1 MMRPLFDIAT
11 LKKDIEAGALVLTP
25 NNRLATKIRQAWG
38 QYQQQCGN
46 TCWAQPEIY
55 AIEQWIHEQWLQCC
69 DAGIEQA
76 SAGRVISPQ
85 MEQIL
90 WEQII
95 ENDSEKPD
103 HLLASGFASLAR
115 TSYSIVQ
122 RWQIPLQRLQQDS
135 PLLSRWIKA
144 FRQKL
149 KQYQLITTADRAIT
163 LTTASN
169 LGRIQQQHQNQI
181 ITVGFDS
188 IPPLYLDVINAHSN
202 PASLLDQNHQKV
214 SSDGKSY
221 SAGKKNND
229 GQIQRTSFYDEQQE
243 LMTAARWAKERQQTN
258 PEQRIGI
265 IIPELAR
272 MRTQVERTF
281 RQELEDNYQHPSQP
295 QSATPFN
302 LSAGIPLSSS
312 PQIASALLLLS
323 LNRKHLPL
331 EDLCRLLNSPFW
343 GLEDTN
349 LRAAAEKRL
358 RRLARHQLSS
368 SEFRYQIYL
377 AEQNLECSGLSD
389 SLEQMATLSKGRARE
404 MANKASFSEWRG
416 LFLQQLE
423 ILNWPGERTLDSIEY
438 QQYQHWLKV
447 LEEYPSLDQL
457 QQKVSLHEALRQL
470 RYITDNC
477 IFQAETNDAPIQ
489 ILGLLESSGLHFD
502 HLWVMGMDNHHW
514 PPSISPNPL
523 LSISLQREY
532 ETPRSSP
539 DRELALAQS
548 QITGLKNAA
557 DNVVFSYSEFDTTQ
571 LRQASTL
578 ITELPEIDAD
588 KLINT
593 TITGGLTSSV
603 TLERVSCEY
612 GPALEETKDSLTTTT
627 AIRGGSGLFKDQA
640 SCPFNAFARHRLGAI
655 KPPEPQLGLSSMDRG
670 SLLHDCLEQLWQQ
683 LGCQKTLLEL
693 NEQDLEQLIY
703 ETVTNTLQRWK
714 KRRSDLFGPEF
725 SLIEQQRL
733 TELLKQWLEV
743 EKTRPG
749 FKVVAFE
756 ERTETN
762 FGGLPL
768 KLIIDRIDQLEDG
781 RKVIIDYKT
790 GKASTNGWLGDRPEQ
805 PQLPLYVL
813 CSESPVAAATF
824 AVINVSQ
831 QQFVG
836 FSKTPNVLP
845 DVRAPGKRSE
855 PESWEDL
862 LTQWQQSLTLLA
874 EEFKQGYAAV
884 KFYKPTAKQYQQE
897 LEPLNRLPE
906 LSMPEFSIP
915 ESSTPEPS
923 IPEPPMSEPSIE
935 GLSINGELPL

>member
-25 NNRLATKIRQAWG
+25 NNRLATKIRQSWG

-69 DAGIEQA
+69 DAGIEQV
-76 SAGRVISPQ
+76 SAGMVISPQ

-90 WEQII
+90 WEQVI
-95 ENDSEKPD
+95 EEDSEKPD
-103 HLLASGFASLAR
+103 HLLASGFAPLAR

-135 PLLSRWIKA
+135 PMLWRWIIG
-144 FRQKL
+144 FQGKL
-149 KQYQLITTADRAIT
+149 QQYQLITSADSATT
-163 LTTASN
+163 LIKAHNSSF
-169 LGRIQQQHQNQI
+169 LQQQNKI
-181 ITVGFDS
+181 VTVGFDS
-188 IPPLYLDVINAHSN
+188 IPPLYLEIINMYSSEVSQSASSN
-202 PASLLDQNHQKV
+202 NQD
-214 SSDGKSY
+214 
-221 SAGKKNND
+221 KKNND

-243 LMTAARWAKERQQTN
+243 LITAARWAKEQQQAN
-258 PEQRIGI
+258 PEKRIGI
-265 IIPELAR
+265 VIPELAR
-272 MRTQVERTF
+272 MRAQVERTF
-281 RQELEDNYQHPSQP
+281 RQELEDNYQHPSQA

-302 LSAGIPLSSS
+302 ISAGIPLSNT
-312 PQIASALLLLS
+312 PLVASALLLLS
-323 LNRKHLPL
+323 LNRKQLPL
-331 EDLCRLLNSPFW
+331 EDFCRILNSPFW
-343 GLEDTN
+343 GQEHTN
-349 LRAAAEKRL
+349 HRAAAEKRL

-368 SEFRYQIYL
+368 SEFRYQVYL
-377 AEQNLECSGLSD
+377 AEQDLECSGLSN
-389 SLEQMATLSKGRARE
+389 SLEQMVTLFKGRARE
-404 MANKASFSEWRG
+404 MTKKASFAEWRG

-470 RYITDNC
+470 RYIVDNC

-514 PPSISPNPL
+514 PPSISPTPL

-532 ETPRSSP
+532 EAPRSSP

-557 DNVVFSYSEFDTTQ
+557 ENVVFSYSEFDTTQ

-578 ITELPEIDAD
+578 IANLPEIDAS
-588 KLINT
+588 KLTNT
-593 TITGGLTSSV
+593 AVTEGFISSV
-603 TLERVSCEY
+603 TLEKVSCEY
-612 GPALEETKDSLTTTT
+612 GPVLEETKNSLTNTTT
-627 AIRGGSGLFKDQA
+627 IRGGSSLFKDQA

-683 LGCQKTLLEL
+683 LGCQQTLLKL
-693 NEQDLEQLIY
+693 DEQGLEQLIH
-703 ETVTNTLQRWK
+703 ETVTHTLQRWK
-714 KRRSDLFGPEF
+714 KSRSDLFGPEF

-733 TELLKQWLEV
+733 TALLKQWLAV
-743 EKTRPG
+743 EKTRPE

-762 FGGLPL
+762 FGGLSL

-781 RKVIIDYKT
+781 RKIIIDYKT

-836 FSKTPNVLP
+836 FSETPNLLP
-845 DVRAPGKRSE
+845 DVRDPGKRSE

-862 LTQWQQSLTLLA
+862 LTQWQQNLTLLA
-874 EEFKQGYAAV
+874 KEFKQGYAAV

-906 LSMPEFSIP
+906 LS
-915 ESSTPEPS
+915 TL
-923 IPEPPMSEPSIE
+923 EPPTSEPSIE
-935 GLSINGELPL
+935 RLSINGELPL

>member
-11 LKKDIEAGALVLTP
+11 LKKDIEADALILTP

-55 AIEQWIHEQWLQCC
+55 AIEQWIHEKWLQCC
-69 DAGIEQA
+69 DAGIEQV

-95 ENDSEKPD
+95 EDDSEKPD

-115 TSYSIVQ
+115 TSYSIIQ

-135 PLLSRWIKA
+135 PLLWRWIKA
-144 FRQKL
+144 FRLKL
-149 KQYQLITTADRAIT
+149 KQYQLITTADRATT
-163 LTTASN
+163 LITASN
-169 LGRIQQQHQNQI
+169 HGGIQQQNQI
-181 ITVGFDS
+181 ITIGFDS

-202 PASLLDQNHQKV
+202 PASLPDQSHQKA
-214 SSDGKSY
+214 SSHGKSC
-221 SAGKKNND
+221 STGKKNND
-229 GQIQRTSFYDEQQE
+229 AQIQRTSFYDEQQE
-243 LMTAARWAKERQQTN
+243 LMTVARWAKEQQQAN
-258 PEQRIGI
+258 PEQRIGVV
-265 IIPELAR
+265 IPELAR
-272 MRTQVERTF
+272 IRAQVERTF
-281 RQELEDNYQHPSQP
+281 RQELEDDYQHPSQP

-302 LSAGIPLSSS
+302 ISAGIPLSSS

-343 GLEDTN
+343 GPEDTN

-358 RRLARHQLSS
+358 RKLARHQLSS
-368 SEFRYQIYL
+368 AEFRYQIYL
-377 AEQNLECSGLSD
+377 AEQNLECSGLSNL
-389 SLEQMATLSKGRARE
+389 LEQMATLYKGRARE
-404 MANKASFSEWRG
+404 MTKKASFSEWRG

-438 QQYQHWLKV
+438 QQYQHWLNI
-447 LEEYPSLDQL
+447 LNEYLSLDQL
-457 QQKVSLHEALRQL
+457 QQKVSLQEALRQL

-489 ILGLLESSGLHFD
+489 VLGLLESSGLHFD

-514 PPSISPNPL
+514 PPSIAPNPL

-548 QITGLKNAA
+548 QIMGLKNAA
-557 DNVVFSYSEFDTTQ
+557 DNVVFSYSEFDTTK

-578 ITELPEIDAD
+578 ITKLPEIDAD
-588 KLINT
+588 TLINT
-593 TITGGLTSSV
+593 AITGELTSSV
-603 TLERVSCEY
+603 ALEKVSCEY
-612 GPALEETKDSLTTTT
+612 GPALEETKVT
-627 AIRGGSGLFKDQA
+627 RGGSGLFKDQA

-683 LGCQKTLLEL
+683 LGCQQTLLEL
-693 NEQDLEQLIY
+693 NEQDLDQLIH
-703 ETVTNTLQRWK
+703 EVVSNTLQRWK

-733 TELLKQWLEV
+733 TGLLKQWLAV

-756 ERTETN
+756 ERTEVN

-768 KLIIDRIDQLEDG
+768 KLIIDRIDELEDG
-781 RKVIIDYKT
+781 QKVIIDYKT

-836 FSKTPNVLP
+836 FSETPNLLP
-845 DVRAPGKRSE
+845 DVRTPGKRSE

-862 LTQWQQSLTLLA
+862 LTQWQQSLALLA

-915 ESSTPEPS
+915 EPSLPESP
-923 IPEPPMSEPSIE
+923 ISEPSIE
-935 GLSINGELPL
+935 GLSINGELLL

>member
-11 LKKDIEAGALVLTP
+11 LKKDIEAGALILTP

-46 TCWAQPEIY
+46 TSWAQPEIY

-76 SAGRVISPQ
+76 SAGMVISPQ

-90 WEQII
+90 WEQVI
-95 ENDSEKPD
+95 EDDSEKPD

-115 TSYSIVQ
+115 SSYSVVQ

-135 PLLSRWIKA
+135 PLLWRWIKA

-149 KQYQLITTADRAIT
+149 KQYRLITTADRATT
-163 LTTASN
+163 LITASN
-169 LGRIQQQHQNQI
+169 FGGIQQQHQNQI

-188 IPPLYLDVINAHSN
+188 IPPLYLDVINVHSN
-202 PASLLDQNHQKV
+202 PASLPDHNHQKI
-214 SSDGKSY
+214 SSDSKSY
-221 SAGKKNND
+221 GVGKKNND
-229 GQIQRTSFYDEQQE
+229 GQVQRTSFYDEQQE
-243 LMTAARWAKERQQTN
+243 LMTAARWAKEKQQTN

-272 MRTQVERTF
+272 IRAQVERTF
-281 RQELEDNYQHPSQP
+281 SQELEDNYQHPSQP

-302 LSAGIPLSSS
+302 ISAGIPLSSS
-312 PQIASALLLLS
+312 PQVSSALLLLS

-343 GLEDTN
+343 GPEDTN

-368 SEFRYQIYL
+368 AEFRYQIYL

-389 SLEQMATLSKGRARE
+389 SLEQMATLSKGRTRE
-404 MANKASFSEWRG
+404 IANKASFSEWQK

-470 RYITDNC
+470 QYMTDNC

-578 ITELPEIDAD
+578 IADLPEIDAS
-588 KLINT
+588 KLTNT
-593 TITGGLTSSV
+593 AITEGLTSSV
-603 TLERVSCEY
+603 TLEEISCEY
-612 GPALEETKDSLTTTT
+612 GPALEETKDSFPNTTT
-627 AIRGGSGLFKDQA
+627 IRGGSGLFKDQA

-683 LGCQKTLLEL
+683 LGCQQTLLEL
-693 NEQDLEQLIY
+693 NEQDLEHLIQ
-703 ETVTNTLQRWK
+703 ETVANTLQRWK

-733 TELLKQWLEV
+733 TALLKQWLEV
-743 EKTRPG
+743 EKTRPE

-768 KLIIDRIDQLEDG
+768 KLIIDRIDQLGDG

-790 GKASTNGWLGDRPEQ
+790 GKASTGGWLGDRPEQ

-836 FSKTPNVLP
+836 FSETPNLLP

-884 KFYKPTAKQYQQE
+884 QFYKPTAKQYQQE

-906 LSMPEFSIP
+906 LSMPEFFIP
-915 ESSTPEPS
+915 ERSTPEPS
-923 IPEPPMSEPSIE
+923 IPESPTSKPSIE

>member
-38 QYQQQCGN
+38 QYQQQCGS

-55 AIEQWIHEQWLQCC
+55 AIEQWMHEKWLQCC

-76 SAGRVISPQ
+76 SAGMVITPQ

-95 ENDSEKPD
+95 EDDSEKPD

-135 PLLSRWIKA
+135 PLLWRWIKA
-144 FRQKL
+144 FRHKL

-163 LTTASN
+163 LITTSN
-169 LGRIQQQHQNQI
+169 LRGLQQQNQI

-202 PASLLDQNHQKV
+202 PASLPNQIHQTA
-214 SSDGKSY
+214 SSDGKPC
-221 SAGKKNND
+221 SAGKKNNNT
-229 GQIQRTSFYDEQQE
+229 QIQRTSFYDEQQE
-243 LMTAARWAKERQQTN
+243 LMTVARWAKERQQTN

-265 IIPELAR
+265 VIPELAR
-272 MRTQVERTF
+272 MRAQVERTF
-281 RQELEDNYQHPSQP
+281 RQALEVNYQHPSQP

-302 LSAGIPLSSS
+302 ISAGIPLSNS
-312 PQIASALLLLS
+312 PQVSSALLLLS

-343 GLEDTN
+343 GPEDTN

-368 SEFRYQIYL
+368 AEFRYQIYL

-389 SLEQMATLSKGRARE
+389 SLEQMATVHRE
-404 MANKASFSEWRG
+404 MTKKASFSEWRG

-438 QQYQHWLKV
+438 QQYQHWLNI
-447 LEEYPSLDQL
+447 LNEYLSLDQL
-457 QQKVSLHEALRQL
+457 QQKVSLQEALRQL

-489 ILGLLESSGLHFD
+489 VLGLLESSGLHFD

-514 PPSISPNPL
+514 PPSIAPNPL

-548 QITGLKNAA
+548 QIMGLKNAA
-557 DNVVFSYSEFDTTQ
+557 DNVVFSYSKFDTTK

-593 TITGGLTSSV
+593 VITGGLTSSV
-603 TLERVSCEY
+603 TLEKVCCEF
-612 GPALEETKDSLTTTT
+612 GPALEHTEDSLTENTPHKNTT
-627 AIRGGSGLFKDQA
+627 IRGGSGLFKDQA

-683 LGCQKTLLEL
+683 LGCQQHLLEL
-693 NEQDLEQLIY
+693 SEQAIDQLIH
-703 ETVTNTLQRWK
+703 ETVANTLQRWK

-733 TELLKQWLEV
+733 TELLKQWLAV
-743 EKTRPG
+743 EKTRPE

-756 ERTETN
+756 ERTEAN

-836 FSKTPNVLP
+836 FSETPNLLP

-874 EEFKQGYAAV
+874 EEFKLGYAAV

-906 LSMPEFSIP
+906 LSIP
-915 ESSTPEPS
+915 ESP
-923 IPEPPMSEPSIE
+923 ISEPSIE
-935 GLSINGELPL
+935 GLSINGELSL

>member
-11 LKKDIEAGALVLTP
+11 LKKDIEVDALVLTP

-38 QYQQQCGN
+38 QHQQQCGN

-55 AIEQWIHEQWLQCC
+55 AIEQWMHEQWLQCC

-76 SAGRVISPQ
+76 SAGKVISPQ

-90 WEQII
+90 WEQVI
-95 ENDSEKPD
+95 EDDSEKPD
-103 HLLASGFASLAR
+103 HLLASGFSTLAR

-135 PLLSRWIKA
+135 PMLWRWIKG
-144 FRQKL
+144 FHNKL
-149 KQYQLITTADRAIT
+149 RQYQLITSADSATTLIT
-163 LTTASN
+163 GNNSN
-169 LGRIQQQHQNQI
+169 LLQQPNRI

-188 IPPLYLDVINAHSN
+188 IPPLYLEVINANSNQVSQRIPSDNQAYSHS
-202 PASLLDQNHQKV
+202 
-214 SSDGKSY
+214 
-221 SAGKKNND
+221 KKNNNSL
-229 GQIQRTSFYDEQQE
+229 IQRTSFYDKQQE
-243 LMTAARWAKERQQTN
+243 VITAARWAKEQQQAN
-258 PEQRIGI
+258 PEQRIGVV
-265 IIPELAR
+265 IPELAQ
-272 MRTQVERTF
+272 MRAQVERTF
-281 RQELEDNYQHPSQP
+281 RQELEDDYQHPSQP

-302 LSAGIPLSSS
+302 ISAGIPLSNS
-312 PQIASALLLLS
+312 PLVASALLLLS
-323 LNRKHLPL
+323 LNRKYLPL

-343 GLEDTN
+343 GLEGTN
-349 LRAAAEKRL
+349 LRAVAEKRL

-368 SEFRYQIYL
+368 TEFRYQIYL
-377 AEQNLECSGLSD
+377 AEQALECSGLSD
-389 SLEQMATLSKGRARE
+389 SLEQMATANRE
-404 MANKASFSEWRG
+404 MTKKASFSQWRG

-438 QQYQHWLKV
+438 QQYQHWLKI
-447 LEEYPSLDQL
+447 LEEYLSLDQL
-457 QQKVSLHEALRQL
+457 QQKVSLQEALRQL

-489 ILGLLESSGLHFD
+489 VLGLLESSGLHFD

-523 LSISLQREY
+523 LSINLQREY

-548 QITGLKNAA
+548 QILGLKNAA
-557 DNVVFSYSEFDTTQ
+557 DNVVFSYSKFDTTQ

-578 ITELPEIDAD
+578 IADLPEIDAS
-588 KLINT
+588 KLTNT
-593 TITGGLTSSV
+593 AITGGLTSSV
-603 TLERVSCEY
+603 TLEKVSCEY
-612 GPALEETKDSLTTTT
+612 GPALEETKDSLPNTTT
-627 AIRGGSGLFKDQA
+627 IRGGSGLFKDQA

-655 KPPEPQLGLSSMDRG
+655 KPPDPQLGLSSMDRG

-693 NEQDLEQLIY
+693 NEQGLEQLIH

-733 TELLKQWLEV
+733 TELLKQWLAV
-743 EKTRPG
+743 EKTRPE

-836 FSKTPNVLP
+836 FSETPNLLP

-906 LSMPEFSIP
+906 LSMPELSIP
-915 ESSTPEPS
+915 ESSLPESP
-923 IPEPPMSEPSIE
+923 ISEPSIE

>member
-1 MMRPLFDIAT
+1 M
-11 LKKDIEAGALVLTP
+11 
-25 NNRLATKIRQAWG
+25 
-38 QYQQQCGN
+38 
-46 TCWAQPEIY
+46 
-55 AIEQWIHEQWLQCC
+55 
-69 DAGIEQA
+69 
-76 SAGRVISPQ
+76 
-85 MEQIL
+85 
-90 WEQII
+90 
-95 ENDSEKPD
+95 
-103 HLLASGFASLAR
+103 
-115 TSYSIVQ
+115 
-122 RWQIPLQRLQQDS
+122 
-135 PLLSRWIKA
+135 
-144 FRQKL
+144 
-149 KQYQLITTADRAIT
+149 
-163 LTTASN
+163 
-169 LGRIQQQHQNQI
+169 
-181 ITVGFDS
+181 
-188 IPPLYLDVINAHSN
+188 
-202 PASLLDQNHQKV
+202 
-214 SSDGKSY
+214 
-221 SAGKKNND
+221 
-229 GQIQRTSFYDEQQE
+229 
-243 LMTAARWAKERQQTN
+243 
-258 PEQRIGI
+258 
-265 IIPELAR
+265 
-272 MRTQVERTF
+272 
-281 RQELEDNYQHPSQP
+281 
-295 QSATPFN
+295 
-302 LSAGIPLSSS
+302 
-312 PQIASALLLLS
+312 
-323 LNRKHLPL
+323 NRKHLPL

-343 GLEDTN
+343 GPEDTN

-358 RRLARHQLSS
+358 RKLARHQLSS
-368 SEFRYQIYL
+368 AEFRYQIYL

-389 SLEQMATLSKGRARE
+389 SLEQMATIHRE
-404 MANKASFSEWRG
+404 MTKKASFSEWRG

-438 QQYQHWLKV
+438 QQYQHWLNI
-447 LEEYPSLDQL
+447 LNEYLSLDQL
-457 QQKVSLHEALRQL
+457 QQKVSLQEALRQL

-489 ILGLLESSGLHFD
+489 VLGLLESSGLHFD

-514 PPSISPNPL
+514 PPSIAPSPL

-548 QITGLKNAA
+548 QIMGLKNAA
-557 DNVVFSYSEFDTTQ
+557 NNVVFSYSEFDTTK

-578 ITELPEIDAD
+578 ITMLPEIDAD

-593 TITGGLTSSV
+593 AITGGLTSSV
-603 TLERVSCEY
+603 ALEKVSCEY
-612 GPALEETKDSLTTTT
+612 GPALEETKVT
-627 AIRGGSGLFKDQA
+627 RGGSGLFKDQA
-640 SCPFNAFARHRLGAI
+640 SCPFNAFVRHRLGAI

-683 LGCQKTLLEL
+683 LGCQQTLLEL
-693 NEQDLEQLIY
+693 NEQDLDQLIH
-703 ETVTNTLQRWK
+703 EVVSNTLQRWK

-733 TELLKQWLEV
+733 TGLLKQWLAV

-756 ERTETN
+756 ERTEVN

-768 KLIIDRIDQLEDG
+768 KLIIDRIDELEDG
-781 RKVIIDYKT
+781 QKVIIDYKT

-836 FSKTPNVLP
+836 FSETPNLLP
-845 DVRAPGKRSE
+845 DVPVPGKRSE

-862 LTQWQQSLTLLA
+862 LAQWQQSLTWLA

-906 LSMPEFSIP
+906 LSMPELSISESSIP
-915 ESSTPEPS
+915 ESPT
-923 IPEPPMSEPSIE
+923 SEPSIE
-935 GLSINGELPL
+935 GLSINGELSL